1 MSRHRNVRNLDIHA
15 VLDEDDYD
23 SYEEYEEYGNE
34 EDEQEELDK
43 AVDRVREI
51 LGDDSIP
58 RKDIE
63 ESLWHYYLDVDKTVT
78 WFLDSAEKEKKKQ
91 QEAKEKAI
99 AQKAKLQEQE
109 SKKINKSKEIE
120 EIVEVEEDVNEHL
133 RFDLDALNFKGNV
146 PDAPVPT
153 VRYKVKSEGETKAPV
168 KPVKLASRINVEEEF
183 RKREADKV
191 GLNLVVIGHVD
202 AGKSTLMGHLL
213 YLLGEVNDRT
223 MKKFERESQKIGKSS
238 FAYAWVLDAT
248 DEERS
253 RGVTM
258 DVAITKFESP
268 NRKFTLLDAPGHR
281 DFVPNM
287 ISGAA
292 QADVAILV
300 VDASTGE
307 FESGFIADGQTKE
320 HALLVRS
327 LGVQQLVIAVNK
339 LDNVYW
345 SQARF
350 EEIKEQLVVFLTQAG
365 FRKQNISFIPV
376 SGLTGE
382 NMIKLSEDNHELRS
396 WYSGPTLLEKIDSFE
411 PPARPLDKPFRL
423 PVSDFFKGGV
433 GSTSGVT
440 VSGRIEG
447 GTIQIG
453 EQVGIAPIG
462 EYAIVKAI
470 ESNEESV
477 KWAAAGDTVMITL
490 TNIDLLQLSIGSVLC
505 SPTSMIPVAST
516 FKAQIVVFDIAV
528 PITIGYPVILHH
540 QSLNEP
546 AVITNLIELLDKST
560 GEIAKKK
567 PRCLTKSTTA
577 TVEIKTQRPLCL
589 ETYKEFKDLGRVMLR
604 KGGDTIAAGII
615 VEIYPE
621 DQS

>member
-1 MSRHRNVRNLDIHA
+1 MSRHRNVRNLDVNA
-15 VLDEDDYD
+15 VLEEDDYD
-23 SYEEYEEYGNE
+23 SYDDYEEYDNE
-34 EDEQEELDK
+34 VDQEELDN
-43 AVDRVREI
+43 AVDQVREI
-51 LGDDSIP
+51 LGDDSIA

-63 ESLWHYYLDVDKTVT
+63 ESLWHYYLDVDKTVA
-78 WFLDSAEKEKKKQ
+78 WFLDSAEKEKKKK
-91 QEAKEKAI
+91 QEELEKAK
-99 AQKAKLQEQE
+99 AQQAKLQERE
-109 SKKINKSKEIE
+109 SKKTSKPQDFE
-120 EIVEVEEDVNEHL
+120 EIVEVEDDINEHL
-133 RFDLDALNFKGNV
+133 RFDLDALNFKGSV
-146 PDAPVPT
+146 PDAPAPVIKQR
-153 VRYKVKSEGETKAPV
+153 VRVESSEAKAPV
-168 KPVKLASRINVEEEF
+168 KPVKLANRINVEEEF

-258 DVAITKFESP
+258 DVAITKFESA

-300 VDASTGE
+300 VDASPGE

-327 LGVQQLVIAVNK
+327 LGVQQLAIAVNK
-339 LDNVYW
+339 LDNVDW

-350 EEIKEQLVVFLTQAG
+350 EEIKEQLLVFLTQAG

-382 NMIKLSEDNHELRS
+382 NMIKVSEDNSKLRS

-423 PVSDFFKGGV
+423 PVADFFKGGV

-477 KWAAAGDTVMITL
+477 KWAAAGDTAMLTL
-490 TNIDLLQLSIGSVLC
+490 TNIDILQLSIGSVLC
-505 SPTSMIPVAST
+505 SPTNMISVASK
-516 FKAQIVVFDIAV
+516 FKAQIVVFDIAI
-528 PITIGYPVILHH
+528 PITIGYPIILHH

-546 AVITNLIELLDKST
+546 AVITNLLEVLDKST
-560 GEIAKKK
+560 GEVVKKK
-567 PRCLTKSTTA
+567 PRCLTKATTA
-577 TVEIKTQRPLCL
+577 TIEIKTQRPLCL

-615 VEIYPE
+615 TEIYPE
-621 DQS
+621 SQA